1 MLIYG
6 QLSKPLTRRKKR
18 EEKSAMN
25 ITGKTRLLGLIG
37 TPVDHSKSP
46 AMYNYCFEKYGMDC
60 AYLAFDVPLEKAAD
74 AVNAIRTF
82 NMRGANVTMP
92 LKGAVAQYLDELS
105 PASKAIGVVNTIVN
119 YDGKLVGYTTDG
131 LGYTG
136 DLRRNGIEV
145 AGKKITLLGGGSA
158 GCALAIQAALDGA
171 RELAVFNRRDSFWV
185 TAEENLKSIQAAA
198 PECQI
203 GLYDLEDAETLR
215 REIAESDILTN
226 ATCVGMVPMD
236 DMSPITD
243 LTMLRPDL
251 IVTDIIYNPV
261 ETKLLKDA
269 KACGCRTFN
278 ALGLLIGQGAAAFE
292 LYSGGLEMPWDE
304 VYAEFYK

>member
-1 MLIYG
+1 
-6 QLSKPLTRRKKR
+6 
-18 EEKSAMN
+18 MN

-37 TPVDHSKSP
+37 TPVEHSKSP
-46 AMYNYCFEKYGMDC
+46 AMYNYCFKKYGMDC
-60 AYLAFDVPLEKAAD
+60 VYLAFDVPLEKAGD

-92 LKGAVAQYLDELS
+92 LKGAVAPYLDELS

-119 YDGKLVGYTTDG
+119 DNGKLTGYCTDG

-158 GCALAIQAALDGA
+158 GCALAIQAALDGV
-171 RELAVFNRRDSFWV
+171 RELSVFNRKDSFW
-185 TAEENLKSIQAAA
+185 ASAQENMETIRKAVPSCRINMF
-198 PECQI
+198 
-203 GLYDLEDAETLR
+203 DLDDSDTLR
-215 REIAESDILTN
+215 RKIGESDILTN

-243 LTMLRPDL
+243 LSMLRPDL

-269 KACGCRTFN
+269 KAIGCRTFD
-278 ALGLLIGQGAAAFE
+278 ALGLLLGQGAAAFE
-292 LYSGGLEMPWDE
+292 LYSGGLEMPLDE

>member
-1 MLIYG
+1 
-6 QLSKPLTRRKKR
+6 
-18 EEKSAMN
+18 MN
-25 ITGKTRLLGLIG
+25 ITGKTVLLGLIG

-60 AYLAFDVPLEKAAD
+60 VYLAFDVPLEKAED
-74 AVNAIRTF
+74 AVKAIRTF

-92 LKGAVAQYLDELS
+92 LKGAVAPYLDELS

-119 YDGKLVGYTTDG
+119 RNGKLTGYTTDG

-145 AGKKITLLGGGSA
+145 AGKKITLLGAGSA

-171 RELAVFNRRDSFWV
+171 RELAIFNRRDSFWDS
-185 TAEENLKSIQAAA
+185 ALENIAAIQKAA
-198 PECQI
+198 PDCAI
-203 GLYDLEDAETLR
+203 NLYDLEDQETLR
-215 REIAESDILTN
+215 RQIAESDILTN

-236 DMSPITD
+236 GMSPITD
-243 LTMLRPDL
+243 LSMLRSDL

-269 KACGCRTFN
+269 KALGCRTFD
-278 ALGLLIGQGAAAFE
+278 ALGLLLGQGAAAFE
-292 LYSGGLEMPWDE
+292 LYSDGLEMPLDE
-304 VYAEFYK
+304 VYAQFYQ

>member
-1 MLIYG
+1 
-6 QLSKPLTRRKKR
+6 
-18 EEKSAMN
+18 MN

-37 TPVDHSKSP
+37 TPVEHSKSP
-46 AMYNYCFEKYGMDC
+46 AMYNYCFKKYGMDC
-60 AYLAFDVPLEKAAD
+60 VYLAFDVPLEKAGD

-92 LKGAVAQYLDELS
+92 LKGAVAPYLDELS

-119 YDGKLVGYTTDG
+119 DNGKLTGYCTDG

-158 GCALAIQAALDGA
+158 GCALAIQAALDGV
-171 RELAVFNRRDSFWV
+171 RELSVFNRKDSFW
-185 TAEENLKSIQAAA
+185 ASAQENMETIRKAVPSCRINMF
-198 PECQI
+198 
-203 GLYDLEDAETLR
+203 DLDDSDTLR
-215 REIAESDILTN
+215 REIGESDILTN

-243 LTMLRPDL
+243 LSMLRPDL

-269 KACGCRTFN
+269 KAIGCRTFD
-278 ALGLLIGQGAAAFE
+278 ALGLLLGQGAAAFE
-292 LYSGGLEMPWDE
+292 LYSGGLEMPLDE